1 MAEDLQLEIKDAFD
15 YFMDEYKKSGTIDGK
30 KMDSKLEARKAA
42 MSKALKKGRHEAK
55 ESTKMESREHEMEK
69 EGPTE

>member
-30 KMDSKLEARKAA
+30 KMASKLEARKAA
-42 MSKALKKGRHEAK
+42 MAKALKMQKHEKK
-55 ESTKMESREHEMEK
+55 EGPAGELKEERMEK
-69 EGPTE
+69 ETK